1 METKILKDSPE
12 LFNTELVL
20 LDFTEHSD
28 EQNNTVAILQI
39 RKDFETFKVRTGSRV
54 ILNQLQNISYPV
66 EVIFV
71 KKTAKSGYEYFKMEM
86 L

>member
-12 LFNTELVL
+12 LFNVELVL

-54 ILNQLQNISYPV
+54 ILNQLQNISFPV

>member
-12 LFNTELVL
+12 LFDVELVL
-20 LDFTEHSD
+20 LDYTEHSD

-54 ILNQLQNISYPV
+54 ILNQLKNISYPV

-71 KKTAKSGYEYFKMEM
+71 KKTSKTGYEYFKMEM

>member
-12 LFNTELVL
+12 LFDTELVL
-20 LDFTEHSD
+20 LGFTEHTD

-39 RKDFETFKVRTGSRV
+39 RKDFEVLNVRTGSRV

-71 KKTAKSGYEYFKMEM
+71 KKTSKAGFEYFKMEM

>member
-28 EQNNTVAILQI
+28 EQNNTVAIVQI